1 MIYNHIMGYL
11 FIRLLVHIVIRLVA
25 RIKVEGWDRVPKSG
39 SFIVVSNHIGRLD
52 ALLAYYFLD
61 RKDIIMIV
69 AEKYRKSAFWRFF
82 VKQVDGI
89 FIDRYQAD
97 FSAIREVLKRLQKG
111 GVLGM
116 TPEGTRSKDGKLHE
130 GRPGTA
136 YLGAKTGV
144 LMLPVGNDGS
154 DDNELVRRLKR
165 MRRLDIV
172 LRVGEPFRLPPLVG
186 RQREAQLDEYTE
198 DIMCRI
204 AALLPEWRRGY
215 YADHPGVQKYLNQP
229 AD

>member
-1 MIYNHIMGYL
+1 MGYQ
-11 FIRLLVHIVIRLVA
+11 FVHLLVHILIRLVA
-25 RIKVEGWDRVPKSG
+25 RVRVEGWDRVPKSG
-39 SFIVVSNHIGRLD
+39 SFIVVANHIGRLD
-52 ALLAYYFLD
+52 AMLMYYFLD

-97 FSAIREVLKRLQKG
+97 YSAMRQVLKRLQQG

-116 TPEGTRSKDGKLHE
+116 TPEGTRSKDGKMHQ
-130 GRPGTA
+130 GRSGTA

-144 LMLPVGNDGS
+144 LMVPVGNDGS
-154 DDNELVRRLKR
+154 DDSELVRRLKR
-165 MRRLDIV
+165 LRKLDV
-172 LRVGEPFRLPPLVG
+172 TLRVGEPFRLPPLVA
-186 RQREAQLDEYTE
+186 RQREAQLNEYTE

-215 YADHPGVQKYLNQP
+215 YADHPGVQKYLQRSVDQP

>member
-1 MIYNHIMGYL
+1 MGYQ
-11 FIRLLVHIVIRLVA
+11 FVHLLVHILIRLIA
-25 RIKVEGWDRVPKSG
+25 RVRVEGWDRVPKSG
-39 SFIVVSNHIGRLD
+39 SFIVVANHIGRLD
-52 ALLAYYFLD
+52 AMLVYYFLD

-97 FSAIREVLKRLQKG
+97 YSAMRQVLKRLQQG

-116 TPEGTRSKDGKLHE
+116 TPEGTRSKDGKMHQ
-130 GRPGTA
+130 GRSGTA

-144 LMLPVGNDGS
+144 LMVPVGNDGS
-154 DDNELVRRLKR
+154 DDSELVRRLKR
-165 MRRLDIV
+165 LRKLDV
-172 LRVGEPFRLPPLVG
+172 TLRVGEPFRLPPLVA
-186 RQREAQLDEYTE
+186 RQREAQLNEYTE

-215 YADHPGVQKYLNQP
+215 YADHPGVQIYLQRSVDQP

>member
-1 MIYNHIMGYL
+1 MGYQ
-11 FIRLLVHIVIRLVA
+11 FVHLLVHILIRLVA
-25 RIKVEGWDRVPKSG
+25 RVRVEGWDRVPKSG
-39 SFIVVSNHIGRLD
+39 SFIVVANHIGRLD
-52 ALLAYYFLD
+52 AMLVYYFLD

-97 FSAIREVLKRLQKG
+97 YSAMRQVLKRLQQG

-116 TPEGTRSKDGKLHE
+116 TPEGTRSKDGKMHQ
-130 GRPGTA
+130 GRSGTA

-144 LMLPVGNDGS
+144 LMVPVGNDGS
-154 DDNELVRRLKR
+154 DDSELVRRLKR
-165 MRRLDIV
+165 LRKLDV
-172 LRVGEPFRLPPLVG
+172 TLRVGEPFRLPPLVA
-186 RQREAQLDEYTE
+186 RQREAQLNEYTE

-215 YADHPGVQKYLNQP
+215 YADHPGVQIYLQRSVDQP

>member
-1 MIYNHIMGYL
+1 MGYQ
-11 FIRLLVHIVIRLVA
+11 FVHLLVHILIRLIA
-25 RIKVEGWDRVPKSG
+25 RVRVEGWDRVPKSG
-39 SFIVVSNHIGRLD
+39 SFIVVANHIGRLD
-52 ALLAYYFLD
+52 AMLMYYFLD

-97 FSAIREVLKRLQKG
+97 YSAMRQVLKRLQQG

-116 TPEGTRSKDGKLHE
+116 TPEGTRSKDGKMHQ
-130 GRPGTA
+130 GRSGTA

-144 LMLPVGNDGS
+144 LMVPVGNDGS
-154 DDNELVRRLKR
+154 DDSELVRRLKR
-165 MRRLDIV
+165 LRKLDV
-172 LRVGEPFRLPPLVG
+172 TLRVGEPFRLPPLVA
-186 RQREAQLDEYTE
+186 RQREAQLNEYTE

-215 YADHPGVQKYLNQP
+215 YADHPGVQKYLQRSVDQP

>member
-1 MIYNHIMGYL
+1 MGYQ
-11 FIRLLVHIVIRLVA
+11 FVHLLVHILIRLIA
-25 RIKVEGWDRVPKSG
+25 RVRVEGWDRVPKSG
-39 SFIVVSNHIGRLD
+39 SFIVVANHIGRLD
-52 ALLAYYFLD
+52 AMLVYYFLD

-97 FSAIREVLKRLQKG
+97 YSAMRQVLKRLQQG

-116 TPEGTRSKDGKLHE
+116 TPEGTRSKDGKMHQ
-130 GRPGTA
+130 GRSGTA

-144 LMLPVGNDGS
+144 LMVPVGNDGS
-154 DDNELVRRLKR
+154 DDSELVRRLKR
-165 MRRLDIV
+165 LRKLDV
-172 LRVGEPFRLPPLVG
+172 TLRVGEPFRLPPLVA
-186 RQREAQLDEYTE
+186 RQREAQLNEYTE

-215 YADHPGVQKYLNQP
+215 YADHPGVQKYLQRSVDQP

>member
-1 MIYNHIMGYL
+1 MGYQ
-11 FIRLLVHIVIRLVA
+11 FVHLLVHILIRLIA
-25 RIKVEGWDRVPKSG
+25 RVRVEGWDRVPKSG
-39 SFIVVSNHIGRLD
+39 SFIVVANHIGRLD
-52 ALLAYYFLD
+52 AMLMYYFLD

-97 FSAIREVLKRLQKG
+97 YSAMRQVLKRLQQG

-116 TPEGTRSKDGKLHE
+116 TPEGTRSKDGKMHQ
-130 GRPGTA
+130 GRSGTA

-144 LMLPVGNDGS
+144 LMVPVGNDGS
-154 DDNELVRRLKR
+154 DDSELVRRLKR
-165 MRRLDIV
+165 LRKLDV
-172 LRVGEPFRLPPLVG
+172 TLRVGEPFRLPPLVA
-186 RQREAQLDEYTE
+186 RQREAQLNEYTE

-215 YADHPGVQKYLNQP
+215 YADHPGVQIYLQRSVDQP